1 MAAWRGRDAKGMK
14 TVWIGMMG
22 AGNVGQGV
30 WALLESTRAEI
41 LHRHSLDIRVK
52 KILVRDAS
60 KKREKD
66 IPPDLLTQNA
76 DEILKDKDIS
86 LVVECMGGEQP
97 ATTLMVRALE
107 SGKIVVT
114 ANKMAVALNWHL
126 LDAAARR
133 GNAGLHFEASVCG
146 AIPIIRTLNDS
157 LQVNRIDLVMGIVN
171 GTTNYIL
178 SKMSD
183 EMRPFDEVLLEAQAL
198 GLAEPDPA
206 SDVEGFDAA
215 YKLSVLASLAFHARI
230 PYKHIFREG
239 ISRVQVTD
247 IAAGKDLGY
256 RLKLLAVGKRQGNT
270 MDARVHPAFVPEKH
284 PLASVQGAY
293 NAVFLHG
300 DACGD
305 MMLYGRGAG
314 ATPTAGAILSDVIY
328 ALKHHEPLYPSFQNT
343 AELHADLSVTDNWQ
357 CGYYI
362 RFSAANRPGVLGH
375 IATKLGEHGVSIST
389 LFQRKAE
396 SEHGVPIIV
405 ITHKANEK
413 DVHAAI
419 SAVDTNIA
427 QVESSIRVEGI

>member
-1 MAAWRGRDAKGMK
+1 
-14 TVWIGMMG
+14 MMG
-22 AGNVGQGV
+22 CGNIGCGV
-30 WALLESTRAEI
+30 WNLLEDMRAEI
-41 LHRHSLDIRVK
+41 AHRNSLDIRVK
-52 KILVRDAS
+52 KVLVRDMN
-60 KKREKD
+60 KPREAK
-66 IPPDLLTQNA
+66 IPPALLTPNA
-76 DEILKDKDIS
+76 DDILKDSDIS

-97 ATTLMVRALE
+97 ATALMVRALA
-107 SGKIVVT
+107 SGKTVVT

-126 LDAAARR
+126 LDAAARQGR
-133 GNAGLHFEASVCG
+133 AGLYFEASVCG

-157 LQVNRIDLVMGIVN
+157 LQVNRVDTVMGIVN

-178 SKMSD
+178 SKMTE
-183 EMRPFDEVLLEAQAL
+183 EMRPFAEVLKEAQAL

-206 SDVEGFDAA
+206 SDVEGYDAA

-230 PYKHIFREG
+230 PYKNIFREG
-239 ISRVQVTD
+239 ISRVQVAD
-247 IAAGKDLGY
+247 IAAGRDLGY
-256 RLKLLAVGKRQGNT
+256 RLKLLAVAKRQGNT
-270 MDARVHPAFVPEKH
+270 VDARVHPAFVPEKH
-284 PLASVQGAY
+284 PLASVQGAF

-314 ATPTAGAILSDVIY
+314 AAPTAGAIVSDVLY
-328 ALKHHEPLYPSFQNT
+328 ALSHDEPVYPSFQNT
-343 AELHADLSVTDNWQ
+343 EDLHPDLRVTDNWQ

-405 ITHKANEK
+405 ITHKAIEK

-419 SAVDTNIA
+419 KSVDTHIA
-427 QVESSIRVEGI
+427 QVESAIRVEGM

>member
-1 MAAWRGRDAKGMK
+1 
-14 TVWIGMMG
+14 MMG
-22 AGNVGQGV
+22 AGNIGCGV
-30 WALLESTRAEI
+30 WNLLEDMRAEI
-41 LHRHSLDIRVK
+41 AHRNSLDIRVK
-52 KILVRDAS
+52 KVLVRDMN
-60 KKREKD
+60 KPREAK
-66 IPPDLLTQNA
+66 ISPALFTQNA
-76 DEILKDKDIS
+76 DDILKDSDIS

-97 ATTLMVRALE
+97 ATALMVRALE
-107 SGKIVVT
+107 SGKTVVT

-126 LDAAARR
+126 LDAAARQGR
-133 GNAGLHFEASVCG
+133 AGLYFEASVCG

-157 LQVNRIDLVMGIVN
+157 LQVNRIDTVMGIVN

-178 SKMSD
+178 SKMTE
-183 EMRPFDEVLLEAQAL
+183 EMRPFAEVLKEAQAL

-206 SDVEGFDAA
+206 SDVEGYDAA

-230 PYKHIFREG
+230 PYKNIFREG
-239 ISRVQVTD
+239 ISHVQVAD
-247 IAAGKDLGY
+247 IAAGRDLGY
-256 RLKLLAVGKRQGNT
+256 RLKLLAVAKRQGNT
-270 MDARVHPAFVPEKH
+270 VDARVHPAFVPEKH
-284 PLASVQGAY
+284 PLASVQGAF

-314 ATPTAGAILSDVIY
+314 AAPTAGAIVSDVLY
-328 ALKHHEPLYPSFQNT
+328 ALSHDEPVYPSFQNT
-343 AELHADLSVTDNWQ
+343 EDLHPDLRVTDNWQ

-405 ITHKANEK
+405 ITHKAIEK

-419 SAVDTNIA
+419 KSVDTHIA
-427 QVESSIRVEGI
+427 QVESAIRVEGM

>member
-1 MAAWRGRDAKGMK
+1 
-14 TVWIGMMG
+14 MMG
-22 AGNVGQGV
+22 CGNIGCGV
-30 WALLESTRAEI
+30 WNLLEDMRAEI
-41 LHRHSLDIRVK
+41 AHRNSLDIRVK
-52 KILVRDAS
+52 KVLVRDMN
-60 KKREKD
+60 KPREAK
-66 IPPDLLTQNA
+66 IPLALLTPNA
-76 DEILKDKDIS
+76 DDILKDSDIS

-97 ATTLMVRALE
+97 ATALMVRALA
-107 SGKIVVT
+107 SGKTVVT

-126 LDAAARR
+126 LDAAARQGR
-133 GNAGLHFEASVCG
+133 AGLYFEASVCG

-157 LQVNRIDLVMGIVN
+157 LQVNRVDTVMGIVN

-178 SKMSD
+178 SKMTE
-183 EMRPFDEVLLEAQAL
+183 EMRPFAEVLKEAQAL

-206 SDVEGFDAA
+206 SDVEGYDAA

-230 PYKHIFREG
+230 PYKNIFREG
-239 ISRVQVTD
+239 ISRVQVAD
-247 IAAGKDLGY
+247 IAAGRDLGY
-256 RLKLLAVGKRQGNT
+256 RLKLLAVAKRQGNT
-270 MDARVHPAFVPEKH
+270 VDARVHPAFVPEKH
-284 PLASVQGAY
+284 PLASVQGAF

-314 ATPTAGAILSDVIY
+314 AAPTAGAIVSDVLY
-328 ALKHHEPLYPSFQNT
+328 ALSHDEPVYPSFQNT
-343 AELHADLSVTDNWQ
+343 EDLHPDLRVTDNWQ

-405 ITHKANEK
+405 ITHKAIEK

-419 SAVDTNIA
+419 KSVDTHIA
-427 QVESSIRVEGI
+427 QVESAIRVEGM